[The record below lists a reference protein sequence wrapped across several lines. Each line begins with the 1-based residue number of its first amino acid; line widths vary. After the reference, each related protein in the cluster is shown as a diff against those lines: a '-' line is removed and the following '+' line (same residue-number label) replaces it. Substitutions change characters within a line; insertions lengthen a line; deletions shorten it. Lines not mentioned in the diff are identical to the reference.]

1 MEARRTC
8 LVFVLVSF
16 VVLCG
21 AQQSQFQL
29 SEADPPS
36 DLRVDSNGTVF
47 VAAGNEL
54 FRLDSDLVEQES
66 IELALGTSTT
76 IQRIAL
82 SQDESRVVVCLNDES
97 CAVYIASN
105 FAAGAQLTRAE
116 ATANAEQV
124 TVFTSPG
131 DSFYAG
137 SYGTV
142 VGRNSIY
149 LTQYGFGGSVFSRVV
164 TSVYN
169 GNQINLARRFYG
181 GFVLGS
187 NAYYIVY
194 DGTPSDVRAIRVL
207 RVCDIDQC
215 PGGAGSCD
223 ITALYEAEL
232 VCGSSFGPETAIC
245 GVSLLSSFDGT
256 PGNRLVVS
264 LCESLGRNRICS
276 FDLSMVDTAMDS
288 VYDSCVNNPD
298 PAVITSAVWLSEA
311 SCSSFTVRLIDLLST
326 HVTCSFMGVCLTPA
340 VCQ

>member
-8 LVFVLVSF
+8 LVFVLASF

-29 SEADPPS
+29 SDPPS

-54 FRLDSDLVEQES
+54 FRLDSDFVLLESTDLVVGS
-66 IELALGTSTT
+66 T

-82 SQDESRVVVCLNDES
+82 SQDESRVVVCLDDES
-97 CAVYIASN
+97 CGVYIASN
-105 FAAGAQLTRAE
+105 FTAGAQLTRVE
-116 ATANAEQV
+116 ATANVEQI
-124 TVFTSPG
+124 TVFTSPS

-137 SYGTV
+137 SYGSV
-142 VGRNSIY
+142 VGRTNAIY
-149 LTQYGFGGSVFSRVV
+149 LIQYGFGGSEFSRVV
-164 TSVYN
+164 PSNYN
-169 GNQINLARRFYG
+169 GNQISLERRFYG

-194 DGTPSDVRAIRVL
+194 DGTPSNVRGIRVL

-223 ITALYEAEL
+223 IDALYEAEL

-245 GVSLLSSFDGT
+245 GISLLSSFDGT

-288 VYDSCVNNPD
+288 VYDSCD
-298 PAVITSAVWLSEA
+298 DQDSAMTASPVWLSA
-311 SCSSFTVRLIDLLST
+311 ATCSSFTVRLID
-326 HVTCSFMGVCLTPA
+326 
-340 VCQ
+340 